1 MRLARLRHS
10 ITIRVDT
17 TRYTVPKGTVIQTS
31 DSVGHASAYLY
42 LAAYL
47 CTIPGY
53 SLKYNLCP
61 DLLEF
66 LDEISSHPPEEV

>member
-1 MRLARLRHS
+1 MRLASLRHN

-17 TRYTVPKGTVIQTS
+17 TRYTVPKGTIIQAS
-31 DSVGHASAYLY
+31 DSVSHPSAYLY
-42 LAAYL
+42 LAAYS

-53 SLKYNLCP
+53 PLKYNLCP